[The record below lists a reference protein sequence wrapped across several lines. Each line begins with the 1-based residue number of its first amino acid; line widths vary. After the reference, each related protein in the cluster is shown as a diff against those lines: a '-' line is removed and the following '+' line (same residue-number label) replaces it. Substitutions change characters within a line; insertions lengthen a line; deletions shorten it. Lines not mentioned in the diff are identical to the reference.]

1 MKFSKAMYILMISI
15 EMKPYRTE
23 KDSWVKLSERTSIYF
38 EFCLSTRSCW
48 TCESLRKLK
57 EKSRNSWRNASM
69 QLVDRISTKTDER
82 EPDRMYVTWLSA
94 KQ

>member
-1 MKFSKAMYILMISI
+1 MIYRS
-15 EMKPYRTE
+15 ETSTSWSYRTE
-23 KDSWVKLSERTSIYF
+23 KDSWVKLNERTSIYF
-38 EFCLSTRSCW
+38 EFCLSTFFRVQRVW
-48 TCESLRKLK
+48 TCESFRKLK
-57 EKSRNSWRNASM
+57 EKSRNSWRNASV